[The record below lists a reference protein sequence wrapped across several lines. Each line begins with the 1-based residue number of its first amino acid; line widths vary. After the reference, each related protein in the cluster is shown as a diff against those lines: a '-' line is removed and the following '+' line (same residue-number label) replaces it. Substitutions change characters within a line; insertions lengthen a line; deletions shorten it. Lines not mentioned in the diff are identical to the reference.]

1 MAKRIVWTIE
11 AQNDR
16 REILNYW
23 NNRNKSKTYSIKLN
37 NLFISSIKLIAY
49 NPNNGME
56 TNIPNVKIKTLK
68 DYFIIYKNSK
78 DSILVLGLWDTRR
91 IPMILIKNKQIIA

>member
-1 MAKRIVWTIE
+1 MAKRIVWTKE

-37 NLFISSIKLIAY
+37 NLIISSIKLIAY
-49 NPNNGME
+49 NPNIGMD

-68 DYFIIYKNSK
+68 DYFIIYKNSEA
-78 DSILVLGLWDTRR
+78 SILILGLGDTRR
-91 IPMILIKNKQIIA
+91 NPTDFNKKFS